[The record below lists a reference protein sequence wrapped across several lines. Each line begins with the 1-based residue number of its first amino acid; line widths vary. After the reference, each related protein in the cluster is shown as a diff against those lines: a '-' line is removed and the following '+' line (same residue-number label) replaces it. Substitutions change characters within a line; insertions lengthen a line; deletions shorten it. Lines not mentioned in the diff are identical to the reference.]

1 MKEIIDLLKSNNI
14 EELCNS
20 HGLKKFQAEVLCE
33 EYNKLKNDEEKAM
46 SMETDSSNQS
56 TLMNEIVN
64 NIMSGVYL
72 QAEVIIQMEKKYI
85 AKKIEKSD
93 DRISFLIEEC
103 GMSEEQVE
111 EFLDKYNSVCK
122 NKNELTMA
130 ANYISEENNATEL
143 LNELVSIYDSNEI
156 KSVTM

>member
-14 EELCNS
+14 DELCNS
-20 HGLKKFQAEVLCE
+20 YGLKKFQAKVLCD
-33 EYNKLKNDEEKAM
+33 EYNKLKKDEEKAM
-46 SMETDSSNQS
+46 SMEVDSSNHS
-56 TLMNEIVN
+56 ALMNEIVN
-64 NIMSGVYL
+64 NIISGTYL
-72 QAEVIIQMEKKYI
+72 QAEVINQMEKKYI

-111 EFLDKYNSVCK
+111 EFLDKYERVCK

-130 ANYISEENNATEL
+130 ANYVSEENNASEL
-143 LNELVSIYDSNEI
+143 LNELVSIYDSNET
-156 KSVTM
+156 KSITM